1 MEGNSALKNILVVL
15 LGVLLAVLPVRAGQT
30 PLDSLAARLPT
41 MPADTHRVNV
51 LTALAEGYRNTAPR
65 KAAGYAGQALT
76 LASKLGFGAGRARAL
91 DHLGWAHYRLGELD
105 KALSFSLQALHQS
118 QAAGYPRGTVNASI
132 NVASIYYEQN
142 NYRQAIS
149 YFYRAWK
156 MSSALGDG
164 PLTGRALN
172 NLGFLYFKQGD
183 YPQALRYAGRA
194 LQHNRR
200 LGDPYLVSFA
210 LRTLGDVYA
219 TQGRYDQALACQS
232 EALAAARQGSN
243 QYMVVTTL
251 NRLGDLYA
259 RKGNYP
265 QAIRCQ
271 QQALALGKAAGF
283 RPDLV
288 NIYASLAGVYAK
300 TGNFGRAYRCQ
311 QAEIA
316 LKDSI
321 YNERSR
327 KEIAQLQTRFETRRK
342 EQENR
347 LLRAENEKKR
357 AMLGKHYWTAVA
369 GLACSLLLAGTS
381 AFFFLANRH
390 KKKVNRL
397 LSGQQVQI
405 VAQNHQLTR
414 LNREVS
420 GQNDELA
427 QLNRVKNQ
435 FLSIISHDVRA
446 PLTSLQGVLSLAR
459 LEALS
464 RAELQSLFDRI
475 GGQVQQNL
483 LLLDNLLHW
492 TSCQIDGLRLHRTA
506 ADLRA
511 IAGENVA
518 LYAPVAEQKGI
529 AVHCA
534 LTGPLPVH
542 ADAEMLRTVVRNL
555 VNNAV
560 KFTPAGGTI
569 TLRGHAYPDRVQ
581 FTVEDTGVGIPP
593 GRLAHLFDEAAQS
606 TPGTGQEKGKG
617 LGLRVCREFIH
628 HHQGQLWAE
637 STPGEGSAFHFTL
650 PAGSGGSGLLV

>member
-1 MEGNSALKNILVVL
+1 MERHFAPKNILTL
-15 LGVLLAVLPVRAGQT
+15 LLCVLLAARSVHATGIPA
-30 PLDSLAARLPT
+30 DSLAARLQ
-41 MPADTHRVNV
+41 MPAADTNRVNT
-51 LTALAEGYRNTAPR
+51 LTALAERYRNTAPQ
-65 KAAGYAGQALT
+65 KALNYAGQALT
-76 LASKLGFGAGRARAL
+76 LASTLGFGAGRARAL
-91 DHLGWAHYRLGELD
+91 DHLGWSYYRLGELD

-118 QAAGYPRGTVNASI
+118 QAAGYRRGTVNASI

-156 MSSALGDG
+156 MSTALGDG

-172 NLGFLYFKQGD
+172 NLAFLYFKQGD
-183 YPQALRYAGRA
+183 YPQSLRYATQA
-194 LQHNRR
+194 LAHNRR
-200 LGDPYLVSFA
+200 VGDPYLVSFA

-219 TQGRYDQALACQS
+219 TQGRYDQALSCQA
-232 EALAAARQGSN
+232 EALTAARRGGN
-243 QYMVVTTL
+243 QYMMVTAL

-259 RKGNYP
+259 RRGDYP
-265 QAIRCQ
+265 QAIRSQ
-271 QQALALGKAAGF
+271 EQALDLARSAGF

-288 NIYASLAGVYAK
+288 NIYASLAAVYAR
-300 TGNFGRAYRCQ
+300 TGHFGRAYRYQ

-327 KEIAQLQTRFETRRK
+327 QEIARLQTRFETQRK

-357 AMLGKHYWTAVA
+357 ALLGKHYWTAAA

-390 KKKVNRL
+390 KKKLNHL
-397 LSGQQVQI
+397 LRRQQGQI
-405 VAQNHQLTR
+405 VEQNEQLTR

-420 GQNDELA
+420 GQNHELA

-446 PLTSLQGVLSLAR
+446 PLTSLQGAISLVR
-459 LEALS
+459 LDALS
-464 RAELQSLFDRI
+464 GAERQLVLDRI
-475 GGQVQQNL
+475 SGQVQQNL

-492 TSCQIDGLRLHRTA
+492 TSCQMNGLRLHRTA
-506 ADLRA
+506 VDLRDVA
-511 IAGENVA
+511 RENVA

-534 LTGPLPVH
+534 LTAPLPVH
-542 ADAEMLRTVVRNL
+542 ADAEMIRTVVRNL

-560 KFTPAGGTI
+560 KFTPRGGTI
-569 TLRGHAYPDRVQ
+569 TLEGALHPGRVQ
-581 FTVEDTGVGIPP
+581 FTVHDSGVGIPP
-593 GRLAHLFDEAAQS
+593 ERLARLFDEAAES

-628 HHQGQLWAE
+628 HHQGRLWAE
-637 STPGEGSAFHFTL
+637 SSPGEGSAFHFTL
-650 PAGSGGSGLLV
+650 PKDQD

>member
-1 MEGNSALKNILVVL
+1 MEGDFTVKHIWVGIVCL
-15 LGVLLAVLPVRAGQT
+15 LLAVLPVRAGQT
-30 PLDSLAARLPT
+30 PPDSPAAPLHTPG
-41 MPADTHRVNV
+41 ADTNRVNT
-51 LTALAEGYRNTAPR
+51 LTALAEGYRNTAPNR
-65 KAAGYAGQALT
+65 ALAYARQALA
-76 LASKLGFGAGRARAL
+76 LAEKLDFRTGKARAL
-91 DHLGWAHYRLGELD
+91 DHLGWSYYRLGELD

-118 QAAGYPRGTVNASI
+118 GAAGYRRGTVNASI

-142 NYRQAIS
+142 NYPQAIA

-183 YPQALRYAGRA
+183 YPQALKYATQA
-194 LQHNRR
+194 LHHNRR

-219 TQGRYDQALACQS
+219 TQGHYDQALVSQS
-232 EALAAARQGSN
+232 EALAAARKGDN
-243 QYMVVTTL
+243 QYMVVTAL

-259 RKGNYP
+259 HRGDYAR
-265 QAIRCQ
+265 AIGCQ
-271 QQALALGKAAGF
+271 QEALDLGLAAGF

-300 TGNFGRAYRCQ
+300 TGNFGPAYRYQ

-327 KEIAQLQTRFETRRK
+327 KEIARLQTRFETQRK

-347 LLRAENEKKR
+347 LLRAENEKKQ
-357 AMLGKHYWTAVA
+357 ALLGKHYWTAAA

-397 LSGQQVQI
+397 LTGQQGQI
-405 VAQNHQLTR
+405 VEQNHQLTR
-414 LNREVS
+414 LNQEVS
-420 GQNDELA
+420 GQNHELA

-459 LEALS
+459 LDALS
-464 RAELQSLFDRI
+464 KVELQLLFDRI
-475 GGQVQQNL
+475 SGQVQQNL

-492 TSCQIDGLRLHRTA
+492 TSYQANGLRLHRTSV
-506 ADLRA
+506 DLRA
-511 IAGENVA
+511 IAHENLA

-529 AVHCA
+529 SVDCL
-534 LTGPLPVH
+534 LTAALPVH
-542 ADAEMLRTVVRNL
+542 ADAEMIRTVVRNL

-569 TLRGHAYPDRVQ
+569 TLHGQAYPDRVQ
-581 FTVEDTGVGIPP
+581 FTVQDSGVGIPP
-593 GRLAHLFDEAAQS
+593 ERLARLFAEAAES

-617 LGLRVCREFIH
+617 LGLRVCREFIL
-628 HHQGQLWAE
+628 HHQGQLWVE

-650 PAGSGGSGLLV
+650 PV

>member
-1 MEGNSALKNILVVL
+1 MEGDFTIKHTFVGILCL
-15 LGVLLAVLPVRAGQT
+15 LLAAGAMRAAQT
-30 PLDSLAARLPT
+30 PPDTLAVRLQT
-41 MPADTHRVNV
+41 LGADTNRVNT
-51 LTALAEGYRNTAPR
+51 LTALAERYRNTAPN
-65 KAAGYAGQALT
+65 KALGYASRALRLAGQ
-76 LASKLGFGAGRARAL
+76 LGFGAGRARAL
-91 DHLGWAHYRLGELD
+91 DHLGWSYYRLGELD

-118 QAAGYPRGTVNASI
+118 QAAGYGRGTVNASI

-142 NYRQAIS
+142 NYPQAIA
-149 YFYRAWK
+149 YFHRALQ
-156 MSSALGDG
+156 MSSVLDDD

-183 YPQALRYAGRA
+183 YPQALRYATQA
-194 LQHNRR
+194 LHHNRR
-200 LGDPYLVSFA
+200 LADAYLVSFA

-219 TQGRYDQALACQS
+219 RQGHYDKALSCQS
-232 EALAAARQGSN
+232 EALAAARTVNN
-243 QYMVVTTL
+243 QYMVVTAL

-259 RKGNYP
+259 RRNDYP
-265 QAIRCQ
+265 RAIRCQ
-271 QQALALGKAAGF
+271 QEALDLALAAGF

-288 NIYASLAGVYAK
+288 NIYASLAGVHAR
-300 TGNFGRAYRCQ
+300 TGNFGPAYRYQ

-347 LLRAENEKKR
+347 LLRAENEKKQ
-357 AMLGKHYWTAVA
+357 ALLGKHYWTALA

-390 KKKVNRL
+390 KKQVNRL
-397 LSGQQVQI
+397 LKGQQVQI
-405 VAQNHQLTR
+405 VEQNHQLTR
-414 LNREVS
+414 LNQEVS
-420 GQNDELA
+420 GQNHELA

-446 PLTSLQGVLSLAR
+446 PLTSLQGVLSLVH
-459 LEALS
+459 LDVLS
-464 RAELQSLFDRI
+464 KAELQLLLDRI
-475 GGQVQQNL
+475 AGQVQQNL

-492 TSCQIDGLRLHRTA
+492 TSYQADGLRVHRTDV
-506 ADLRA
+506 DLRA
-511 IAGENVA
+511 IAQENVD
-518 LYAPVAEQKGI
+518 LYAAVAEQKGI

-534 LTGPLPVH
+534 IAAPLPVH
-542 ADAEMLRTVVRNL
+542 ADAEMIRTVVRNL

-569 TLRGHAYPDRVQ
+569 TLRGEAHPGRVQ
-581 FTVEDTGVGIPP
+581 FTVQDSGVGIPP
-593 GRLAHLFDEAAQS
+593 ERLAHLFDESAES

-628 HHQGQLWAE
+628 HHQGKLWAE
-637 STPGEGSAFHFTL
+637 SVPGEGSAFHFTL
-650 PAGSGGSGLLV
+650 PV